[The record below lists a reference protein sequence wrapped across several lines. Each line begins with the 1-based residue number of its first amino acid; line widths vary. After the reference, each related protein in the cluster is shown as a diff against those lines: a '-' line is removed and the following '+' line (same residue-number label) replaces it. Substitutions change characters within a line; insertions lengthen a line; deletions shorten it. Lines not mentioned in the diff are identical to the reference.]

1 MTIDDPAALPDADT
15 ADAPRPV
22 DITAI
27 DSASPIAAVR
37 ALIDEAKVSLDTEI
51 ALAKTI
57 GRVAGQSLQRMAIW
71 GTVALLFAFVG
82 LLALAVGLTI
92 ALAEVIGAT
101 AAALVVGGVLIGL
114 GGWAGWRARANL
126 LLLQKAAE
134 MVIE

>member
-22 DITAI
+22 DIDAI

-57 GRVAGQSLQRMAIW
+57 GRIAGQSLQRMAIW

-92 ALAEVIGAT
+92 ALAEVTGPT
-101 AAALVVGGVLIGL
+101 VAALVVGGVLIGL

>member
-1 MTIDDPAALPDADT
+1 MTEQTPDEQPLAAV
-15 ADAPRPV
+15 PV
-22 DITAI
+22 DIA
-27 DSASPIAAVR
+27 DVDRASPIAAVR
-37 ALIDEAKVSLDTEI
+37 ALIDEAKLSLDTEI

-92 ALAEVIGAT
+92 ALADVIGPT

-114 GGWAGWRARANL
+114 GLWAGWRARANL

-134 MVIE
+134 LVIE

>member
-1 MTIDDPAALPDADT
+1 MTDRSPENEADSALAV
-15 ADAPRPV
+15 APV
-22 DITAI
+22 DVEAI
-27 DSASPIAAVR
+27 DRASPIAAVR
-37 ALIDEAKVSLDTEI
+37 SLIDEAKLSLDTEI

-92 ALAEVIGAT
+92 ALADIIGPT

-114 GGWAGWRARANL
+114 GLWAGWRARANL

-134 MVIE
+134 LVIE

>member
-1 MTIDDPAALPDADT
+1 MTIDDPDALPDADT

-22 DITAI
+22 DVAEI

-71 GTVALLFAFVG
+71 GMAALLFAFVG

-92 ALAEVIGAT
+92 ALADVIGPT
-101 AAALVVGGVLIGL
+101 AAALVVGGGLIGL